1 MKNIKKM
8 TTLFAIAAL
17 LLLGGRVLTSSAA
30 THGSNT
36 RSVLQAADDE
46 STTPDPAGDPDGLN
60 GPDGGPDGTD
70 QEGGP
75 GAA

>member
-17 LLLGGRVLTSSAA
+17 MLLGGRVFTSSAA
-30 THGSNT
+30 THSSNT
-36 RSVLQAADDE
+36 GSVLQAADDE
-46 STTPDPAGDPDGLN
+46 STTPDPAGDPAG

>member
-1 MKNIKKM
+1 MKKM
-8 TTLFAIAAL
+8 TLTLFAIAGLMLA
-17 LLLGGRVLTSSAA
+17 GGRVF
-30 THGSNT
+30 THSVNSNSSNT
-36 RSVLQAADDE
+36 GSVLQAADDE
-46 STTPDPAGDPDGLN
+46 STTPDPAGDPDGPN

>member
-17 LLLGGRVLTSSAA
+17 MLLGGRVLTSSAA
-30 THGSNT
+30 THSSNT
-36 RSVLQAADDE
+36 GSVLQAADDE
-46 STTPDPAGDPDGLN
+46 STIPDPAGDPGGLN

>member
-8 TTLFAIAAL
+8 TALFAIAAMI
-17 LLLGGRVLTSSAA
+17 LLGGRVLTSSV
-30 THGSNT
+30 TSNVSKT
-36 RSVLQAADDE
+36 GSVLQAADDE
-46 STTPDPAGDPDGLN
+46 STTSDPAGDPAS

>member
-1 MKNIKKM
+1 MKKM

-17 LLLGGRVLTSSAA
+17 MLAGVPMLTYSFTSNS
-30 THGSNT
+30 SNT
-36 RSVLQAADDE
+36 GSVLQAADDE
-46 STTPDPAGDPDGLN
+46 STTPDPAGDPDGPN

-75 GAA
+75 GVA

>member
-1 MKNIKKM
+1 MKKM
-8 TTLFAIAAL
+8 TLTLFAIAAL
-17 LLLGGRVLTSSAA
+17 MLAGGRVWTHSFTSNS
-30 THGSNT
+30 SNT

-46 STTPDPAGDPDGLN
+46 STTPDPAGDPDGPN

>member
-1 MKNIKKM
+1 MKKM
-8 TTLFAIAAL
+8 TLTLFAIAAL
-17 LLLGGRVLTSSAA
+17 MLAGGCVLNHSVN
-30 THGSNT
+30 SNSNNNG
-36 RSVLQAADDE
+36 SVLQAADDE
-46 STTPDPAGDPDGLN
+46 STTPDPAGDPDGPN